1 MWGTAITWLTGFA
14 FKPVLEE
21 LAKET
26 AKDWVKD
33 FFKGLPE
40 GISKRLLQIILPSA
54 RDKAIKGFLQLV
66 QKELEADGLDKH
78 QVKQYTQPLNQFLKK
93 ESVREILG
101 SAFQRDCKTI
111 DAIALARIWKES
123 NLKDLPGNFNWDLVT
138 TPYYREVSKIRR
150 DSAELRV
157 ILDSANL
164 ETIAR
169 HTQTTAQ
176 ALQAIAGTIPE
187 FDLEQYRE
195 SLHKCYGYLE
205 LYARDSTDQQYRLRL
220 EDMFHTSDGAGGV
233 ATVPIRST

>member
-1 MWGTAITWLTGFA
+1 MGVRGTLLLTAMLFNVKFNVSNYTYNQVFGTEVKIMWGTAITWLTKCA

-21 LAKET
+21 LAKEA

-111 DAIALARIWKES
+111 DAVALARIWKES
-123 NLKDLPGNFNWDLVT
+123 NLKDLPGNFNWDLVM
-138 TPYYREVSKIRR
+138 TPYYRKVSKIRR
-150 DSAELRV
+150 DSTLQDLEPKQIQEFIEKWHELAFCKDGWKMPLQTLKR
-157 ILDSANL
+157 LPNSL
-164 ETIAR
+164 ET
-169 HTQTTAQ
+169 
-176 ALQAIAGTIPE
+176 L
-187 FDLEQYRE
+187 
-195 SLHKCYGYLE
+195 CC
-205 LYARDSTDQQYRLRL
+205 
-220 EDMFHTSDGAGGV
+220 
-233 ATVPIRST
+233 